1 MLDLHRTGTYGELD
15 LNGASPLEF
24 SWSLVRHAQ
33 NGSKAACFAPC
44 HEQFRSDLKQ
54 PNEGIQPS
62 TTLQE
67 VEKPSNITHLEPLKL
82 HRSKCQNDIIEPE
95 SR

>member
-1 MLDLHRTGTYGELD
+1 MVSWTSMVHHPLSSPGPLSATPKTAAKLLALPLAMNNSDLT
-15 LNGASPLEF
+15 
-24 SWSLVRHAQ
+24 
-33 NGSKAACFAPC
+33 
-44 HEQFRSDLKQ
+44 LKQ